1 VSPDTDFDVVV
12 VGCGGAGLSAAVS
25 YLETAKAAGREPRIA
40 VLERAPESERGGSTR
55 WTGAAMRVDE
65 NFVVD
70 PTWVGRVQEVSKGL
84 ADLEYCQTLEREVP
98 TRTAPFLKE
107 HGIEFMHFASE
118 SSANSMTLAWPN
130 GGGLAIV
137 DALAGVLEGDRG
149 ASIFYETEAVR
160 LSIGEEGRVDGVVVR
175 GPDGLLKT
183 FHAGAVV
190 LACGGFEGNYE
201 MLTRYVGRNAVDL
214 RVLAPGTQYNKGDGI
229 RMATEIGAATAGQFD
244 AIHSELI
251 DIRSDRADAVLYG
264 HPYTI
269 AVNGDAKRFTDEGVK
284 AFPDTF
290 ELIAYEVWDKQE
302 QTAFLIT
309 DDLVMSDDALTK
321 WFESDV
327 PPVRANSIR
336 ELAVQLGLDPDALEA
351 TVEEF
356 NAACDEDTPYDPFV
370 LDGKGTSGIE
380 PPKSNWASPLTHPPY
395 YGYPVAAAI
404 CFTYGGLKTDTSARV
419 LSTAGVPISGLYAAG
434 ELTGLF
440 YHEYPS
446 ASSVMR
452 SITFGH
458 IAGEHAA
465 VNSAV
470 AVTR

>member
-1 VSPDTDFDVVV
+1 VTDFDVVV

-25 YLETAKAAGREPRIA
+25 YAETAKAAGREARIA
-40 VLERAPESERGGSTR
+40 VLERSAEADRGGSTR
-55 WTGAAMRVDE
+55 WTTAAMRVVDE
-65 NFVVD
+65 DFTLD
-70 PTWVGRVQEVSKGL
+70 PTFVGRVQEVSKGL

-98 TRTAPFLKE
+98 TRTAPFLKD
-107 HGIEFMHFASE
+107 HGVEFIYLPNDVNKNTLWLAS
-118 SSANSMTLAWPN
+118 PN
-130 GGGLAIV
+130 GGGHAIV
-137 DALAGVLEGDRG
+137 EALAASLEEHPG
-149 ASIFYETEAVR
+149 ATIVYETEAVR
-160 LSIGEEGRVDGVVVR
+160 LSVSDEGRVDGVVVR

-183 FHAGAVV
+183 FHAEAVV

-214 RVLAPGTQYNKGDGI
+214 KSLAPGTQYNKGDGI

-251 DIRSDRADAVLYG
+251 DIRTDRPDAVLYG

-269 AVNGDAKRFTDEGVK
+269 AVNGDAERFIDEGVK

-290 ELIAYEVWDKQE
+290 EVIAYEVWDKQD

-309 DDLVMSDDALTK
+309 DDLVMSNEALTQ
-321 WFESDV
+321 WFDTDMPAV
-327 PPVRANSIR
+327 KADSIR

-380 PPKSNWASPLTHPPY
+380 PPKSNWASPLIHPPY

-419 LSTAGVPISGLYAAG
+419 LSAAGVPIPGLYAAG
-434 ELTGLF
+434 ELVGLF
-440 YHEYPS
+440 YHEYPGGT
-446 ASSVMR
+446 SVLKAV
-452 SITFGH
+452 TFGR

-465 VNSAV
+465 QAV
-470 AVTR
+470 AA